1 MWLFAIRLAVATLH
15 AASSAWGQERPRLEV
30 PLDTI
35 LVDEPFHVRVSGLGP
50 RQSVTMRL
58 RLVAP
63 RAGWET
69 GTWVSHATYRADPAG
84 RLDLATAEALSGSYT
99 GVQPMG
105 LVWAA
110 IRDTGRLA
118 ADALRPELERIDLA
132 LETAG
137 GTTATATVWR
147 RKTAAGVR
155 ASTVADSGLVGSF
168 RLPPRA
174 GPHPGVL
181 VLGGSECGLATAEHR
196 AGLLASRGYAALA
209 LAYCAWPDTGGR
221 MPLTMERLARG
232 VMEVPLEY
240 VETGL
245 RWLAGRPEV
254 DPTRIGL
261 WGTSKG
267 AELALL
273 VAAANPT
280 PRAVVAVVPSSVAW
294 QGLTSPWRRGP
305 SWTRGGNP
313 VPFVPYSSDSTRMQ
327 RLAHP
332 REPALVHM
340 YLASLDDSVAVR
352 GAAIPVERI
361 GAAVLLIS
369 GDDDTLWPS
378 SVMADMIERRIRER
392 GSSTPVVHLRNA
404 SAGHAI
410 APPYYPTTEVARRLG
425 GTPLG
430 NALAQEQSWRQALEF
445 LEQHLKQ
452 GKKWQDV
459 RQ

>member
-1 MWLFAIRLAVATLH
+1 MRLFAVCLTLLTLRT
-15 AASSAWGQERPRLEV
+15 AGSAWSQEPPRLEV

-35 LVDEPFHVRVSGLGP
+35 PVDEPFYVRMSGLGP
-50 RQSVTMRL
+50 RQSVTIRL

-69 GTWVSHATYRADPAG
+69 GTWVSHAAYRADSMG

-105 LVWAA
+105 LLWAA
-110 IRDTGRLA
+110 VRDTGRLA
-118 ADALRPELERIDLA
+118 AHTIGPGFERIELA

-137 GTTATATVWR
+137 GTAAIATIWR
-147 RKTAAGVR
+147 RRAAPGVR
-155 ASTVADSGLVGSF
+155 ASPVTDSGLVGSL
-168 RLPPRA
+168 RLPPHT
-174 GPHPGVL
+174 GPHPGLL
-181 VLGGSECGLATAEHR
+181 VLGGSECGLASAEQR
-196 AGLLASRGYAALA
+196 ADLLASRGYAVLA
-209 LAYCAWPDTGGR
+209 LAYCAWPDSAGR
-221 MPLTMERLARG
+221 MPPTMEHLARG

-245 RWLAGRPEV
+245 RWLASRPEV

-294 QGLTSPWRRGP
+294 PGLTSPWRRGP
-305 SWTRGGNP
+305 SWTREGNP
-313 VPFVPYSSDSTRMQ
+313 IPFVPYSSDSTRMR

-332 REPALVHM
+332 RQPALAHM
-340 YLASLDDSVAVR
+340 YLASLDDSAAVR
-352 GAAIPVERI
+352 RAAIPVERI
-361 GAAVLLIS
+361 GAAILLIS
-369 GDDDTLWPS
+369 GGDDTLWPS
-378 SVMADMIERRIRER
+378 SVMADMIERRLRER
-392 GSSTPVVHLRNA
+392 GSTTPVVHLRNEN
-404 SAGHAI
+404 AGHAI

-430 NALAQEQSWRQALEF
+430 NALAQERAWRQALEF
-445 LEQHLKQ
+445 LERHLKQ
-452 GKKWQDV
+452 GD
-459 RQ
+459 R